1 MNYADYIDWD
11 EGRDFATPVV
21 EFLDCKG
28 CGKSTSTLTHV
39 PEFDFM
45 GCAECVKE
53 CAAVI
58 ASENYLE
65 QRRAA

>member
-11 EGRDFATPVV
+11 EGRDFATPAV

-45 GCAECVKE
+45 GCDEM
-53 CAAVI
+53 
-58 ASENYLE
+58 
-65 QRRAA
+65 R